1 MDHRGR
7 LTRDIQRLAQEA
19 QRLAAEASP
28 EELAFGTQTL
38 AGQALRIALRA
49 ARLDEAREQQ

>member
-19 QRLAAEASP
+19 QRLATEASP

-38 AGQALRIALRA
+38 AEHALRIALRA
-49 ARLDEAREQQ
+49 ARLDEAQEQP